1 MKKFF
6 ETPEVSSVEL
16 TETDVIMASR
26 LVGDDQVSAYAVVNS
41 TIKEQYDMWKGFEN

>member
-16 TETDVIMASR
+16 TETDVIMASPMIG
-26 LVGDDQVSAYAVVNS
+26 VDAAAYTNVVKAEVS
-41 TIKEQYDMWKGFEN
+41 KQYDMWKGFEN